1 VTKHVFLSFVAED
14 LAAVNLFRGQ
24 AKNGNSAL
32 EFDDYS
38 VKAPYNSQEAT
49 YIRARIAEKIA
60 MASVTIC
67 LIGDSTYR
75 SSWVEWELQKSAQ
88 LGKAVLGVR
97 LNSQRVDTV
106 PLALLT
112 VRAPI
117 MGWDIHEIVRAIG

>member
-1 VTKHVFLSFVAED
+1 MTKHVFLSFVAED